1 MVASV
6 YVIKGSCHFDKG
18 TIRIFTYKHLIMAES
33 TILITGAS
41 GGLGRTVVQH
51 FLDNNVRVIA
61 TVGSDAGKKAL
72 TPHPLLNIQ
81 VVDLTDENEAS
92 DLIQEA
98 IHAYGRIDAA
108 LLLVGGF
115 TIGSLSDTKGADLS
129 KMFQLNF
136 DTAYFVARPLFAH
149 LMEKGKGRIV
159 LIGAR
164 PALTPAQG
172 KNVVAYA
179 LSKSLLFH
187 LADIFNAEAK
197 GKDVVTHV
205 VVPSTIDTPANR
217 KDMPD
222 ADFSTWVQP
231 AQLAELLYFI
241 CGQGADPLREP
252 IWKVYNQA

>member
-1 MVASV
+1 
-6 YVIKGSCHFDKG
+6 
-18 TIRIFTYKHLIMAES
+18 MAER
-33 TILITGAS
+33 TVIITGAG
-41 GGLGRTVVQH
+41 GGLGRTVVQY

-61 TVGSDAGKKAL
+61 TVSSDAGKKEF

-81 VVDLTDENEAS
+81 VVDLTDENES
-92 DLIQEA
+92 TDLIQEA
-98 IHAYGRIDAA
+98 IHTYGTIDAA

-115 TIGSLSDTKGADLS
+115 TMGAISDTKGSDLS

-136 DTAYFVARPLFAH
+136 NTAYFVARPLFAH

-159 LIGAR
+159 LMGAR
-164 PALTPAQG
+164 PALMPTQG
-172 KNVVAYA
+172 KHVVAYA
-179 LSKSLLFH
+179 LSKSLLFQ
-187 LADIFNAEAK
+187 LAELLNAEAK
-197 GKDVVTHV
+197 GKNVVTHV

-231 AQLAELLYFI
+231 VQLAELLYFI
-241 CGQGADPLREP
+241 CSEGSDPLREP